1 MNVHKGAKQKLVV
14 TIEGRGGK
22 IMKFMRKMSGVLVAA
37 VLLAA
42 MTAGCGGGG
51 GAKKP
56 ADNKAATAEAL
67 IGANY
72 ELTGN
77 VASYGQ
83 AALAGGKMAV
93 DEINKAGGINGKK
106 LRIVEADNK
115 SEPSESGNAATKLIS
130 QNKLIGIV
138 GPATSGC
145 TMAAEPIVTASKL
158 PVVAPTA
165 TAESITVGKDGK
177 TRQFVF
183 RACFID
189 PFQGKVMAAF
199 ANQKLKVKTVAIYRD
214 NSSDYSKGLAEAF
227 KKNFEAAGG
236 KIVAEEAYLAKD
248 MDFKAG
254 LTKLK
259 ATSPEAIYIPGYY
272 EEVGKIVKQAR
283 EIGLEVP
290 MMGGDGWESPK
301 LIEIAGKAAL
311 NKTYYSSAY
320 SADDTD
326 PSTQKFIKAFKEKYQ
341 KDPDFFSMMG
351 YNTVVILADAY
362 KRAGSEDGT
371 KIADAMAKTK
381 ELPVAGGKLTY
392 DDKHNP
398 IVPALII
405 EVKDGK
411 PTFVDKIAF

>member
-1 MNVHKGAKQKLVV
+1 
-14 TIEGRGGK
+14 
-22 IMKFMRKMSGVLVAA
+22 MKFMKKMSGVLVAA

-56 ADNKAATAEAL
+56 ADNKAAVAEAL

-259 ATSPEAIYIPGYY
+259 ATNPEAIYVPGYY

-290 MMGGDGWESPK
+290 MMGGDGWDSPK
-301 LIEIAGKAAL
+301 LIEIAGAKAL

-326 PSTQKFIKAFKEKYQ
+326 PSTQRFIKAFKEKYQ

-351 YNTVVILADAY
+351 YNTVLILADAY

-371 KIADAMAKTK
+371 KIAEAMAKTK
-381 ELPVAGGKLTY
+381 DLPVAGGKLSF

-411 PTFVDKIAF
+411 PTFVDKISF

>member
-1 MNVHKGAKQKLVV
+1 
-14 TIEGRGGK
+14 
-22 IMKFMRKMSGVLVAA
+22 MKFTKKMSGVLVAGI
-37 VLLAA
+37 LLAA

-51 GAKKP
+51 DKKA
-56 ADNKAATAEAL
+56 ADNKGAEAL

-83 AALAGGKMAV
+83 SALSGCKMAV
-93 DEINKAGGINGKK
+93 DEINKAGGVNGKK

-115 SEPSESGNAATKLIS
+115 SEPSESGNAATKLVT
-130 QNKLIGIV
+130 QNKLIGFV

-145 TMAAEPIVTASKL
+145 TMAAEPIVTANKL
-158 PVVAPTA
+158 PSVAPTA
-165 TAESITVGKDGK
+165 TADAITFDAKAGKV
-177 TRQFVF
+177 RQFIF

-199 ANQKLKVKTVAIYRD
+199 ADNKLKVKNVAIYRD

-227 KKNFEAAGG
+227 KQNFKG

-259 ATSPEAIYIPGYY
+259 ATNPDAIYIPGYY

-290 MMGGDGWESPK
+290 MMGGDGWDSPK

-351 YNTVVILADAY
+351 YNTVLILADAY
-362 KRAGSEDGT
+362 KRAGSEDGV
-371 KIADAMAKTK
+371 KIAEAMAKTK
-381 ELPVAGGKLTY
+381 DLPVAGGKLSF
-392 DDKHNP
+392 DEKHNP

-411 PTFVDKIAF
+411 PTFVDKISF

>member
-1 MNVHKGAKQKLVV
+1 
-14 TIEGRGGK
+14 
-22 IMKFMRKMSGVLVAA
+22 MKFMKKMSGVLVAA

-51 GAKKP
+51 GGAKKP
-56 ADNKAATAEAL
+56 ADNKAAAAEAL

-259 ATSPEAIYIPGYY
+259 ATNPEAIYVPGYY

-290 MMGGDGWESPK
+290 MMGGDGWDSPK

-371 KIADAMAKTK
+371 KIAEAMAKTK

>member
-1 MNVHKGAKQKLVV
+1 
-14 TIEGRGGK
+14 
-22 IMKFMRKMSGVLVAA
+22 MKFKKWSSVLVAG

-51 GAKKP
+51 DKKP
-56 ADNKAATAEAL
+56 AEKKSAEAL

-77 VASYGQ
+77 VASYGT
-83 AALAGGKMAV
+83 AALAGGQMAV
-93 DEINKAGGINGKK
+93 DEINKAGGINGKMLK
-106 LRIVEADNK
+106 IVQADNK

-199 ANQKLKVKTVAIYRD
+199 ANQKLKVKSVAIYRD

-272 EEVGKIVKQAR
+272 EEGGKIVKQAR

-290 MMGGDGWESPK
+290 MMGGDGWDSPK
-301 LIEIAGKAAL
+301 LIEIAGAKAL

-326 PSTQKFIKAFKEKYQ
+326 PSTQKFIKAFKEKYK

-371 KIADAMAKTK
+371 KIAEAMAKTK
-381 ELPVAGGKLTY
+381 DLPVAGGKLTY

-405 EVKDGK
+405 EIKEGK
-411 PTFVDKIAF
+411 PTFVDKISF

>member
-1 MNVHKGAKQKLVV
+1 MRGENYEIHEKNVW
-14 TIEGRGGK
+14 R
-22 IMKFMRKMSGVLVAA
+22 FSGSGSVGSDDCAA

-56 ADNKAATAEAL
+56 ADNKAAAAEAL

-259 ATSPEAIYIPGYY
+259 ATNPEAIYVPGYY

-290 MMGGDGWESPK
+290 MMGGDGWDSP
-301 LIEIAGKAAL
+301 
-311 NKTYYSSAY
+311 
-320 SADDTD
+320 

-371 KIADAMAKTK
+371 KIAEAMAKTK
-381 ELPVAGGKLTY
+381 DLPVAGGKLSF
-392 DDKHNP
+392 DEKHNP

-411 PTFVDKIAF
+411 PTFVDKISF

>member
-1 MNVHKGAKQKLVV
+1 
-14 TIEGRGGK
+14 
-22 IMKFMRKMSGVLVAA
+22 MKFMKKMSGVLVAA

-56 ADNKAATAEAL
+56 ADNKAAAAEAL

-236 KIVAEEAYLAKD
+236 KIVAEEAYLAN
-248 MDFKAG
+248 
-254 LTKLK
+254 
-259 ATSPEAIYIPGYY
+259 GYY

-290 MMGGDGWESPK
+290 MMGGDGWDSPK

-371 KIADAMAKTK
+371 KIAEAMAKTK
-381 ELPVAGGKLTY
+381 DLPVAGGKLTY

>member
-1 MNVHKGAKQKLVV
+1 
-14 TIEGRGGK
+14 
-22 IMKFMRKMSGVLVAA
+22 MKFTKKMSSVLVAA

-51 GAKKP
+51 EKK
-56 ADNKAATAEAL
+56 AENKSGAEAL

-106 LRIVEADNK
+106 LRIVEVDNK
-115 SEPSESGNAATKLIS
+115 SEPAESGNAATKLVS

-145 TMAAEPIVTASKL
+145 TMAAEPIVTSNKL

-189 PFQGKVMAAF
+189 PFQGKVMASF
-199 ANQKLKVKTVAIYRD
+199 ADNKLKVKTVAIYRD

-227 KKNFEAAGG
+227 KQNYKGQ
-236 KIVAEEAYLAKD
+236 IVAEEAYLAKD

-254 LTKLK
+254 LTKIK
-259 ATSPEAIYIPGYY
+259 AQNPEAIYVPGYY

-283 EIGLEVP
+283 EIGLDVP
-290 MMGGDGWESPK
+290 MMGGDGWDSPK
-301 LIEIAGKAAL
+301 LIEIAGKVAL

-351 YNTVVILADAY
+351 YNTVLILSDAY
-362 KRAGSEDGT
+362 KRAGSEDGV
-371 KIADAMAKTK
+371 KIAEAMGKTK
-381 ELPVAGGKLTY
+381 DLPVAGGKLSF
-392 DDKHNP
+392 DEKHNP

-411 PTFVDKIAF
+411 PTFVDKISF

>member
-1 MNVHKGAKQKLVV
+1 
-14 TIEGRGGK
+14 
-22 IMKFMRKMSGVLVAA
+22 MKFMKKMSGVLVAA

-259 ATSPEAIYIPGYY
+259 ATNPEAIYVPGYY

-290 MMGGDGWESPK
+290 MMGGDGWDSPK
-301 LIEIAGKAAL
+301 LIEIAGKTAL

-371 KIADAMAKTK
+371 KIAEAMAKTK

>member
-1 MNVHKGAKQKLVV
+1 
-14 TIEGRGGK
+14 
-22 IMKFMRKMSGVLVAA
+22 MKFKKWSSVLVAG

-51 GAKKP
+51 DKKP
-56 ADNKAATAEAL
+56 AEKKSAEAL

-77 VASYGQ
+77 VASYGT
-83 AALAGGKMAV
+83 AAPAGGQMAV
-93 DEINKAGGINGKK
+93 DEINKAGGVNGKMLK
-106 LRIVEADNK
+106 IVQADNK

-199 ANQKLKVKTVAIYRD
+199 ANQKLKVKSVAIYRD

-290 MMGGDGWESPK
+290 MMGGDGWDSPK
-301 LIEIAGKAAL
+301 LIEIAGAKAL

-326 PSTQKFIKAFKEKYQ
+326 PSTQKFIKAYKEKYQ

-351 YNTVVILADAY
+351 YNTVLILADAY
-362 KRAGSEDGT
+362 KRAGSEDGV
-371 KIADAMAKTK
+371 KIAEAMAKTK
-381 ELPVAGGKLTY
+381 DLPVAGGKLSF
-392 DDKHNP
+392 DEKHNP
-398 IVPALII
+398 IVPALVI

-411 PTFVDKIAF
+411 PTFVDKISF

>member
-1 MNVHKGAKQKLVV
+1 
-14 TIEGRGGK
+14 
-22 IMKFMRKMSGVLVAA
+22 MKFMKKMSSVLAAA

-51 GAKKP
+51 GEKKA
-56 ADNKAATAEAL
+56 ADNKGGEAL

-165 TAESITVGKDGK
+165 TAESITVGK

-199 ANQKLKVKTVAIYRD
+199 ADKNLKVKKVAIYRD

-259 ATSPEAIYIPGYY
+259 AQTPDAIYVPGYY

-290 MMGGDGWESPK
+290 MMGGDGWDSPK
-301 LIEIAGKAAL
+301 LIEIAGAKAL

-326 PSTQKFIKAFKEKYQ
+326 PSTQKFIKAFKEKYK

-362 KRAGSEDGT
+362 KRANSEDGT
-371 KIADAMAKTK
+371 KIAEAMAKTK
-381 ELPVAGGKLTY
+381 DLPVAGGKLSY

-411 PTFVDKIAF
+411 PTFVDKISF

>member
-1 MNVHKGAKQKLVV
+1 
-14 TIEGRGGK
+14 
-22 IMKFMRKMSGVLVAA
+22 MKFMKKMSSVLAAA

-51 GAKKP
+51 GEKKA
-56 ADNKAATAEAL
+56 ADNKGGEAL

-177 TRQFVF
+177 PRQFVF

-199 ANQKLKVKTVAIYRD
+199 ADKNLKVKKVAIYRD

-259 ATSPEAIYIPGYY
+259 AQTPDAIYVPGYY

-290 MMGGDGWESPK
+290 MMGGDGWDSPK
-301 LIEIAGKAAL
+301 LIEIAGAKAL

-326 PSTQKFIKAFKEKYQ
+326 PSTQKFIKAFKEKYK

-362 KRAGSEDGT
+362 KRANSEDGT
-371 KIADAMAKTK
+371 KIAEAMAKTK
-381 ELPVAGGKLTY
+381 DLPVAGGKLSY

-411 PTFVDKIAF
+411 PTFVDKISF

>member
-1 MNVHKGAKQKLVV
+1 
-14 TIEGRGGK
+14 
-22 IMKFMRKMSGVLVAA
+22 MKFKKWSSVLVAG

-51 GAKKP
+51 GDKKP
-56 ADNKAATAEAL
+56 AEKKSAEAL

-77 VASYGQ
+77 VASYGT
-83 AALAGGKMAV
+83 AALAGGQMAV
-93 DEINKAGGINGKK
+93 DEINKAGGVNGKMLK
-106 LRIVEADNK
+106 IVQADNK

-199 ANQKLKVKTVAIYRD
+199 ANQKLKVKSVAIYRD

-259 ATSPEAIYIPGYY
+259 AQNPEAIYIPGYY

-290 MMGGDGWESPK
+290 MMGGDGWDSPK
-301 LIEIAGKAAL
+301 LIEIAGAKAL
-311 NKTYYSSAY
+311 NKTFYSSAY

-326 PSTQKFIKAFKEKYQ
+326 PSTQKFIKAFKEKYK

-362 KRAGSEDGT
+362 KRANSEDGT
-371 KIADAMAKTK
+371 KIAEAMAKTK
-381 ELPVAGGKLTY
+381 DLPVAGGKLTY

-405 EVKDGK
+405 EIKEGK
-411 PTFVDKIAF
+411 PTFVDKISF

>member
-1 MNVHKGAKQKLVV
+1 
-14 TIEGRGGK
+14 
-22 IMKFMRKMSGVLVAA
+22 MKFTKKLSGVLVAGI
-37 VLLAA
+37 LLAA

-51 GAKKP
+51 GDKKA
-56 ADNKAATAEAL
+56 ADNKGAEAL

-83 AALAGGKMAV
+83 SALSGCKMAV
-93 DEINKAGGINGKK
+93 DEINKAGGVNGKK

-115 SEPSESGNAATKLIS
+115 SEPSESGNAATKLVT
-130 QNKLIGIV
+130 QNKLIGFV

-145 TMAAEPIVTASKL
+145 TMAAEPIVTANKL
-158 PVVAPTA
+158 PSVAPTA
-165 TAESITVGKDGK
+165 TADAITFDAKAGKV
-177 TRQFVF
+177 RQFIF

-199 ANQKLKVKTVAIYRD
+199 ADNKLKVKNVAIYRD

-227 KKNFEAAGG
+227 KQNFKG

-254 LTKLK
+254 LTKIK
-259 ATSPEAIYIPGYY
+259 ATNPEAIYVPGYY

-283 EIGLEVP
+283 EIGLDVP
-290 MMGGDGWESPK
+290 MMGGDGWDSPK

-326 PSTQKFIKAFKEKYQ
+326 PSTQKFIKAYKEKYQ

-351 YNTVVILADAY
+351 YNTVLILADAY
-362 KRAGSEDGT
+362 KRAGTEDGV
-371 KIADAMAKTK
+371 KIAEAMAKTK
-381 ELPVAGGKLTY
+381 DLPVAGGKLSF
-392 DDKHNP
+392 DEKHNP
-398 IVPALII
+398 IVPALVI

-411 PTFVDKIAF
+411 PTFVDKIGF

>member
-1 MNVHKGAKQKLVV
+1 
-14 TIEGRGGK
+14 
-22 IMKFMRKMSGVLVAA
+22 MKFTKKMSGVLVAGI
-37 VLLAA
+37 LLAA

-51 GAKKP
+51 GDKKA
-56 ADNKAATAEAL
+56 ADNKGAEAL

-83 AALAGGKMAV
+83 SALSGCKMAV
-93 DEINKAGGINGKK
+93 DEINKAGGVNGKK

-115 SEPSESGNAATKLIS
+115 SEPSESGNAATKLVT
-130 QNKLIGIV
+130 QNKLIGFV

-145 TMAAEPIVTASKL
+145 TMAAEPIVTANKL
-158 PVVAPTA
+158 PSVAPTA
-165 TAESITVGKDGK
+165 TADAITFDAKAGKV
-177 TRQFVF
+177 RQFIF

-199 ANQKLKVKTVAIYRD
+199 ADNKLKVKNVAIYRD

-227 KKNFEAAGG
+227 KQNFKG

-259 ATSPEAIYIPGYY
+259 ATGYY

-290 MMGGDGWESPK
+290 MMGGDGWDSPK

-371 KIADAMAKTK
+371 KIAEAMAKTK
-381 ELPVAGGKLTY
+381 DLPVAGGKLTY

>member
-1 MNVHKGAKQKLVV
+1 
-14 TIEGRGGK
+14 
-22 IMKFMRKMSGVLVAA
+22 MKFMKKMSSVLAAA

-42 MTAGCGGGG
+42 MTAGCGGGCG
-51 GAKKP
+51 EKKA
-56 ADNKAATAEAL
+56 ADNKGGEAL

-199 ANQKLKVKTVAIYRD
+199 ADKNLKVKKVAIYRD

-259 ATSPEAIYIPGYY
+259 AQTPDAIYVPGYY

-290 MMGGDGWESPK
+290 MMGGDGWDSPK
-301 LIEIAGKAAL
+301 LIEIAGAKAL

-326 PSTQKFIKAFKEKYQ
+326 PSTQKFIKAFKEKYK

-362 KRAGSEDGT
+362 KRANSEDGT
-371 KIADAMAKTK
+371 KIAEAMAKTK
-381 ELPVAGGKLTY
+381 DLPVAGGKLSY

-411 PTFVDKIAF
+411 PTFVDKISF

>member
-1 MNVHKGAKQKLVV
+1 
-14 TIEGRGGK
+14 
-22 IMKFMRKMSGVLVAA
+22 MKFMKKMSSVLAAA

-51 GAKKP
+51 GEKKA
-56 ADNKAATAEAL
+56 ADNKGGEAL

-158 PVVAPTA
+158 SVVAPTA

-199 ANQKLKVKTVAIYRD
+199 ADKNLKVKKVAIYRD

-259 ATSPEAIYIPGYY
+259 AQTPDAIYVPGYY

-290 MMGGDGWESPK
+290 MMGGDGWDSPK
-301 LIEIAGKAAL
+301 LIEIAGAKAL

-326 PSTQKFIKAFKEKYQ
+326 PSTQKFIKAFKEKYK

-362 KRAGSEDGT
+362 KRANSEDGT
-371 KIADAMAKTK
+371 KIAEAMAKTK
-381 ELPVAGGKLTY
+381 DLPVAGGKLSY

-411 PTFVDKIAF
+411 PTFVDKISF

>member
-1 MNVHKGAKQKLVV
+1 
-14 TIEGRGGK
+14 
-22 IMKFMRKMSGVLVAA
+22 MKFKKWSSVLVAG

-51 GAKKP
+51 DKKP
-56 ADNKAATAEAL
+56 AEKKSAEAL

-77 VASYGQ
+77 VASYGT
-83 AALAGGKMAV
+83 AALAGGQMAV
-93 DEINKAGGINGKK
+93 DEINKAGGINGKMLK
-106 LRIVEADNK
+106 IVQADNK

-199 ANQKLKVKTVAIYRD
+199 ANQKLKVKSVAIYRD

-290 MMGGDGWESPK
+290 MMGGDGWDSPK
-301 LIEIAGKAAL
+301 LIEIAGAKAL
-311 NKTYYSSAY
+311 TKTYYSSAY

-326 PSTQKFIKAFKEKYQ
+326 PSTQKFIKAFKEKYK

-371 KIADAMAKTK
+371 KIAEAMAKTK
-381 ELPVAGGKLTY
+381 DLPVAGGKLTY

-405 EVKDGK
+405 EIKEGK
-411 PTFVDKIAF
+411 PTFVDKISF

>member
-1 MNVHKGAKQKLVV
+1 
-14 TIEGRGGK
+14 
-22 IMKFMRKMSGVLVAA
+22 MKFKKWSSVLVAG

-51 GAKKP
+51 DKKP
-56 ADNKAATAEAL
+56 AEKKSAEAL

-77 VASYGQ
+77 VASYGT
-83 AALAGGKMAV
+83 AALAGGQMAV
-93 DEINKAGGINGKK
+93 DEINKAGGINGKMLK
-106 LRIVEADNK
+106 IVQAGNK

-158 PVVAPTA
+158 PVV
-165 TAESITVGKDGK
+165 
-177 TRQFVF
+177 

-199 ANQKLKVKTVAIYRD
+199 ANQKLKVKSVAIYRD

-290 MMGGDGWESPK
+290 MMGGDGWDSPK
-301 LIEIAGKAAL
+301 LIEIAGAKAL

-326 PSTQKFIKAFKEKYQ
+326 PSTQKFIKAFKEKYK

-351 YNTVVILADAY
+351 YNTVLILADAY

-371 KIADAMAKTK
+371 KIAEAMAKTK
-381 ELPVAGGKLTY
+381 DLPVAGGKLTY

-405 EVKDGK
+405 EIKEGK
-411 PTFVDKIAF
+411 PTFVDKISF

>member
-1 MNVHKGAKQKLVV
+1 
-14 TIEGRGGK
+14 
-22 IMKFMRKMSGVLVAA
+22 MKFMKKMSGVLVAA

-259 ATSPEAIYIPGYY
+259 ATNPEAIYVPGYY

-290 MMGGDGWESPK
+290 MMGGDGWDSPK
-301 LIEIAGKAAL
+301 LIEIAGKTAL

-371 KIADAMAKTK
+371 KIAEAMAKTK
-381 ELPVAGGKLTY
+381 DLPVAGGKLTY

>member
-1 MNVHKGAKQKLVV
+1 
-14 TIEGRGGK
+14 
-22 IMKFMRKMSGVLVAA
+22 MKFMKKMSGVLVAA

-56 ADNKAATAEAL
+56 ADNKAAAAEAL

-165 TAESITVGKDGK
+165 TAESITVG
-177 TRQFVF
+177 RS
-183 RACFID
+183 RA
-189 PFQGKVMAAF
+189 
-199 ANQKLKVKTVAIYRD
+199 R
-214 NSSDYSKGLAEAF
+214 
-227 KKNFEAAGG
+227 
-236 KIVAEEAYLAKD
+236 
-248 MDFKAG
+248 
-254 LTKLK
+254 
-259 ATSPEAIYIPGYY
+259 
-272 EEVGKIVKQAR
+272 
-283 EIGLEVP
+283 
-290 MMGGDGWESPK
+290 
-301 LIEIAGKAAL
+301 
-311 NKTYYSSAY
+311 
-320 SADDTD
+320 
-326 PSTQKFIKAFKEKYQ
+326 
-341 KDPDFFSMMG
+341 
-351 YNTVVILADAY
+351 
-362 KRAGSEDGT
+362 
-371 KIADAMAKTK
+371 
-381 ELPVAGGKLTY
+381 
-392 DDKHNP
+392 
-398 IVPALII
+398 
-405 EVKDGK
+405 
-411 PTFVDKIAF
+411 

>member
-1 MNVHKGAKQKLVV
+1 
-14 TIEGRGGK
+14 
-22 IMKFMRKMSGVLVAA
+22 MKSWEKASRAA
-37 VLLAA
+37 LAA
-42 MTAGCGGGG
+42 MLIAGLTAGCGGGSG
-51 GAKKP
+51 DK
-56 ADNKAATAEAL
+56 KAADAGKEIVVGVNA
-67 IGANY
+67 

-77 VASYGQ
+77 VANYGKSMLTGFE
-83 AALAGGKMAV
+83 LAVEEA
-93 DEINKAGGINGKK
+93 NKAGGIDGKQIK
-106 LRIVEADNK
+106 VVTADNK
-115 SEPSESGNAATKLIS
+115 SEPSESGNAATKLVT
-130 QNKLIGIV
+130 QNKLIGFV

-145 TMAAEPIVTASKL
+145 TMAAEPIVTANKL
-158 PVVAPTA
+158 PSVAPTA
-165 TAESITVGKDGK
+165 TADAITYDAKAGKV
-177 TRQFVF
+177 RQFIF

-199 ANQKLKVKTVAIYRD
+199 AGDKLKVKSVAIYRD
-214 NSSDYSKGLAEAF
+214 NSSDYSKGLADAF
-227 KKNFEAAGG
+227 KQNFKG

-254 LTKLK
+254 LTKIK
-259 ATSPEAIYIPGYY
+259 AQNPEAIYIPGYY

-290 MMGGDGWESPK
+290 MMGGDGWDSPK
-301 LIEIAGKAAL
+301 LIEIAGAKAL

-326 PSTQKFIKAFKEKYQ
+326 PSTQKFIKAFKEKYK

-371 KIADAMAKTK
+371 KIAEAMAKTK
-381 ELPVAGGKLTY
+381 DLPVAGGKLTY

-405 EVKDGK
+405 EIKEGK
-411 PTFVDKIAF
+411 PTFVDKISF

>member
-1 MNVHKGAKQKLVV
+1 
-14 TIEGRGGK
+14 
-22 IMKFMRKMSGVLVAA
+22 MKFMKKMSGVLVAA

-51 GAKKP
+51 GEKK
-56 ADNKAATAEAL
+56 AENKGGEAL

-130 QNKLIGIV
+130 QNKLIGLV

-145 TMAAEPIVTASKL
+145 TMAAEPIVTSSKL

-199 ANQKLKVKTVAIYRD
+199 ANQKLKVKSVAIYRD

-259 ATSPEAIYIPGYY
+259 ATNPEAIYVPGYY

-290 MMGGDGWESPK
+290 MMGGDGWDSPK

-371 KIADAMAKTK
+371 KIAEAMAKTK
-381 ELPVAGGKLTY
+381 DLPVAGGKLTY

-405 EVKDGK
+405 EV
-411 PTFVDKIAF
+411 